1 MYLFAVDT
9 IGNAQAALDA
19 GRLAEARVL
28 LETLPADARAQ
39 ALLARVYWATKLPAK
54 AAIAA
59 KTAER
64 LAPANP
70 QVQHTLALYFAQ
82 SGQRKLAALWEGR
95 FADSKEADPAAPLRA
110 ALLNAEVANWPD
122 AIRFGTAAL
131 PKGDRPDLRL
141 LLARA
146 YEATAKPDQAVEH
159 YKAAL
164 ALLPYDEPTHAAFGQ
179 ALLRMGRFND
189 ASTFLADAR
198 TKFDKSPQI
207 ELAYGVA
214 LYTQRRF
221 PEAGD
226 RFLRVIDLA
235 PEVPQPYIFLARMID
250 QLPEKVSEIKA
261 RAEAW
266 LRIEP
271 KNGFA
276 PFVVARA
283 GATDAEAKPL
293 LLEAI
298 RRDPTVWEFPFELG
312 QLLERARDWAG
323 AAANYEK
330 AITLN
335 PTVPEPHY
343 RLARAY
349 DRLNQPAKAAR
360 ERAAHQK
367 LLAKPKGGMPKA
379 GMQ

>member
-1 MYLFAVDT
+1 MYFLAVDT
-9 IGNAQAALDA
+9 LPNAQAAFDA

-28 LETLPADARAQ
+28 LETLPADAPAQ
-39 ALLARVYWATKLPAK
+39 ALLARVYWASQLPQK
-54 AAIAA
+54 AALSARA
-59 KTAER
+59 AER

-70 QVQHTLALYFAQ
+70 QVQHTLALYYAQ

-95 FADSKEADPAAPLRA
+95 FADSNEADPAAPLRA
-110 ALLNAEVANWPD
+110 AFLNAETAQWPE
-122 AIRFGTAAL
+122 AIRHGQRAL
-131 PKGDRPDLRL
+131 TQSDRPDLRS

-146 YEATAKPDQAVEH
+146 YEATNQPGKAIENYQALV
-159 YKAAL
+159 KL
-164 ALLPYDEPTHAAFGQ
+164 QPYDEPAHAAYGQ
-179 ALLRMGRFND
+179 ALLRMARFND
-189 ASTFLADAR
+189 AANFLADAR

-221 PEAGD
+221 QEAGVT
-226 RFLRVIDLA
+226 FLRVIELA

-250 QLPEKVSEIKA
+250 QLPEKVGEIKT

-298 RRDPTVWEFPFELG
+298 RRDPTVWEFQFELG
-312 QLLERARDWAG
+312 QLLERARDWAS
-323 AAANYEK
+323 AATAYEK
-330 AITLN
+330 AVALN
-335 PTVPEPHY
+335 PKVPEPHY

-360 ERAAHQK
+360 ERALHEK
-367 LLAKPKGGMPKA
+367 LQAQPKGGM
-379 GMQ
+379 Q